1 MTDTPPGVQE
11 RYHRM
16 LMQRSGVERLQMAC
30 GMFDAARVLVR
41 AGLGDA
47 TQANHT
53 PEFNAKLF
61 VRTYAGDFDAP
72 TTARIVA
79 HLTRTRPR

>member
-1 MTDTPPGVQE
+1 MTDTPPAIQE
-11 RYHRM
+11 RYRRM

-30 GMFDAARVLVR
+30 AMFDAARILVR
-41 AGLGDA
+41 AGLGDV
-47 TQANHT
+47 TQTNHT
-53 PEFNAKLF
+53 PEVNAKLF
-61 VRTYAGDFDAP
+61 VRTYGGDFDAP